1 MKYIVDR
8 IEENIVICENQ
19 ETKKIE
25 EFEKINFSEEI
36 KDGDVV
42 ILENNKF
49 KIDRK
54 ETDKRKEE
62 INDLMKK
69 LMILES
75 IVIL

>member
-69 LMILES
+69 LKNN
-75 IVIL
+75 

>member
-54 ETDKRKEE
+54 ETDKRTEE

-69 LMILES
+69 LMKG
-75 IVIL
+75 

>member
-19 ETKKIE
+19 ETKKME
-25 EFEKINFSEEI
+25 EFEKMNFSEEI

-49 KIDRK
+49 KID
-54 ETDKRKEE
+54 
-62 INDLMKK
+62 KK
-69 LMILES
+69 
-75 IVIL
+75 

>member
-42 ILENNKF
+42 ILENNKL

-69 LMILES
+69 LMKG
-75 IVIL
+75 

>member
-62 INDLMKK
+62 INDLMKN
-69 LMILES
+69 
-75 IVIL
+75 

>member
-69 LMILES
+69 LMKG
-75 IVIL
+75 

>member
-69 LMILES
+69 LIKG
-75 IVIL
+75 

>member
-19 ETKKIE
+19 ETKKME

-49 KIDRK
+49 KIDKK
-54 ETDKRKEE
+54 ETEKRKKE

-69 LMILES
+69 LMKG
-75 IVIL
+75 

>member
-54 ETDKRKEE
+54 ETDKRKRA
-62 INDLMKK
+62 K
-69 LMILES
+69 
-75 IVIL
+75 

>member
-19 ETKKIE
+19 ETKKME

-49 KIDRK
+49 KIDKK
-54 ETDKRKEE
+54 ETEKRKEE

-69 LMILES
+69 LMKG
-75 IVIL
+75 

>member
-62 INDLMKK
+62 INDLIKK
-69 LMILES
+69 LMKG
-75 IVIL
+75 

>member
-54 ETDKRKEE
+54 ETDKRKE
-62 INDLMKK
+62 DK
-69 LMILES
+69 
-75 IVIL
+75 

>member
-49 KIDRK
+49 EIDRK

-69 LMILES
+69 LMKG
-75 IVIL
+75 

>member
-62 INDLMKK
+62 INYLMKK
-69 LMILES
+69 LMKG
-75 IVIL
+75 

>member
-1 MKYIVDR
+1 MKIKK
-8 IEENIVICENQ
+8 
-19 ETKKIE
+19 TKKIE

-69 LMILES
+69 LMKG
-75 IVIL
+75 